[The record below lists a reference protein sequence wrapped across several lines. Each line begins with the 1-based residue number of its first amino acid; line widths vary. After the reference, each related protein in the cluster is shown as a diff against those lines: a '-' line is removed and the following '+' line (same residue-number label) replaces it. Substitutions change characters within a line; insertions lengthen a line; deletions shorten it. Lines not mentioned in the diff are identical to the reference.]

1 MTPPAP
7 FPSPGGRPGADTTL
21 VLGLGN
27 PLMSD
32 DGIGLAA
39 LERLR
44 AAWELPP
51 EVILRD
57 GGTWGLRLLPDVEDA
72 ARLLL
77 LDAVDVDAPPG
88 SVVVLERERLPRF
101 LSQKLSPHQ
110 VGVRDLLALA
120 ELRGRL
126 PPETVAM
133 GIQPTRV
140 ELGAEVSPET
150 RDALDALVERVVD
163 RLARWGHPARARR
176 TAGGEA
182 ACTR

>member
-1 MTPPAP
+1 MTAP
-7 FPSPGGRPGADTTL
+7 TRGRSAHGTTL

-27 PLMSD
+27 PLMTD

-44 AAWELPP
+44 DGWTLPD
-51 EVILRD
+51 EVVLRD

-77 LDAVDVDAPPG
+77 LDAVDVGAEPG
-88 SVVVLERERLPRF
+88 TVVVLERDELPRF
-101 LSQKLSPHQ
+101 LSHKLSPHQ

-120 ELRGRL
+120 DLRGAL
-126 PPETVAM
+126 PKETVAM
-133 GIQPTRV
+133 GIQPARV
-140 ELGAEVSPET
+140 ELGPDISSESHA
-150 RDALDALVERVVD
+150 AMAGLVGRVLR
-163 RLARWGHPARARR
+163 RLERWGHRVREPE
-176 TAGGEA
+176 GGEV

>member
-1 MTPPAP
+1 MTGPAAAGDP
-7 FPSPGGRPGADTTL
+7 RPRTTL

-27 PLMSD
+27 PLMTD

-44 AAWELPP
+44 SAWELPP
-51 EVILRD
+51 EVVLRD

-72 ARLLL
+72 DRLLL
-77 LDAVDVDAPPG
+77 LDAVDVDAPAG
-88 SVVVLERERLPRF
+88 SVVVLERDRLPRF

-120 ELRGRL
+120 ELRGTL
-126 PPETVAM
+126 PEETVAM

-140 ELGAEVSPET
+140 ELGSEVSSES
-150 RDALDALVERVVD
+150 RDALDRLVERVVD
-163 RLARWGHPARARR
+163 RLAEWGHPVRARR
-176 TAGGEA
+176 TPVGEEA